1 MKHTDPIQAVLDA
14 NKRERQAA
22 IQQRYISGDLDMLHD
37 SDHTR
42 TKHEDVI
49 WIETTH
55 AMSEAEAEH
64 AYSLWAEAVA

>member
-1 MKHTDPIQAVLDA
+1 MSDPIQATLDE
-14 NKRERQAA
+14 NKRARQAA

-37 SDHTR
+37 SDHSR

-64 AYSLWAEAVA
+64 AYGLWAEAVA